1 MVFIFTSRAPDIASR
16 EYDRHYVYINR
27 DALLDFRLIRCCP
40 TRLRFGAAR
49 NQRFKFHTR
58 SQLFIRTHNRPVSV
72 AAIADHAIGYAMH
85 SSRSHDAVIHVSDA
99 ACNMIETNEH
109 KGDFKEW

>member
-49 NQRFKFHTR
+49 NQRFKFQKR
-58 SQLFIRTHNRPVSV
+58 SQDSFGTHDETLPVAMRVHNPDCSSKWCRNRFI
-72 AAIADHAIGYAMH
+72 
-85 SSRSHDAVIHVSDA
+85 
-99 ACNMIETNEH
+99 
-109 KGDFKEW
+109 